1 MSNDHELP
9 MDEITDVMGSK
20 ILVVDDEPN
29 NVVLLERLLEREGYS
44 NVISATDPR
53 VGLDMLKN
61 DQPDIVLLDL
71 MMPEISGFLFME
83 KMALELGYKIP
94 LPVLVLTAD
103 MTPESMRKSMSLG
116 VYDFVTKPFDPDEVM
131 LRVRNILESLRLSRE
146 LASATAAL
154 KELEAKMPKPVEN
167 EDSEKVIVID

>member
-1 MSNDHELP
+1 

-29 NVVLLERLLEREGYS
+29 NVVLLERLLQREGYK
-44 NVISATDPR
+44 NVTSAVNPR
-53 VGLDMLKN
+53 LGLDMVKN

-71 MMPEISGFLFME
+71 MMPEIDGFSFME
-83 KMALELGYKIP
+83 KMANDLGYKTP

-103 MTPESMRKSMSLG
+103 MTPESMRRSMSLG

-146 LASATAAL
+146 LSNALVAL
-154 KELEAKMPKPVEN
+154 KELEAKLPKLPE
-167 EDSEKVIVID
+167 EDSSENIIVID